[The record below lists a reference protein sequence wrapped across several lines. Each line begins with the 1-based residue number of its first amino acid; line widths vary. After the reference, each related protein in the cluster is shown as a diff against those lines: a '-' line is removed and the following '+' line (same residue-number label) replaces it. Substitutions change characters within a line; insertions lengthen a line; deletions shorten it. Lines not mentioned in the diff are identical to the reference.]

1 MSWASALM
9 TALLLSFSSCG
20 SAAAAQCSQQ
30 YCTAPDGKGG
40 YHCLAGSKYQACS
53 CSQGVARVINEVPIL
68 PEWKSP
74 EFMLDR
80 LYNYTCCTNGTVKEE
95 QCGDFIPASDSKPAA
110 QYLSISEGDCSDH
123 GYMRILSQ
131 AACKAAALE
140 VGLPEDLAEIHAGVP
155 PNEDV
160 ECMVDNL
167 GAASPGFTK
176 LCQKDTCLKY
186 NTAYGSS
193 IDGSHCADYDF
204 LKTKFFGRIPLATY
218 FKSLGMGATWPPL
231 ADAAACRAACLEQP
245 GCEFYTFV
253 LGSYGL
259 EAYSP
264 WACYLYPEVSCPSGG
279 VAYGYSPDYVSGHR
293 NCTMASVTN
302 ATLRVAPAA
311 ATTTPEAKSVT
322 EPHVESLSS
331 LACGQWSS
339 VTLVQILCASFLYAL
354 RFT

>member
-9 TALLLSFSSCG
+9 TALLLSFCSCG
-20 SAAAAQCSQQ
+20 SAAELQCSQQ

-40 YHCLAGSKYQACS
+40 YSCLAGSKYQACS
-53 CSQGVARVINEVPIL
+53 CSQGVARVLNEFPIL

-74 EFMLDR
+74 EFQIDM
-80 LYNYTCCTNGTVKEE
+80 LYNYTCCNGTVKEE
-95 QCGDFIPASDSKPAA
+95 QCGDFIPGSNFTAA
-110 QYLSISEGDCSDH
+110 QYLSISKGDCLDY

-155 PNEDV
+155 PNEHV

-176 LCQKDTCLKY
+176 LCQKDTCLNY

-193 IDGSHCADYDF
+193 IDGSHCADADLLGATFY
-204 LKTKFFGRIPLATY
+204 GRIPLATY
-218 FKSLGMGATWPPL
+218 FKSIGMTNASWPPL
-231 ADAAACRAACLEQP
+231 ADAAACRAACQEQP
-245 GCEFYTFV
+245 GCGFYTFV
-253 LGSYGL
+253 LGSYNK
-259 EAYSP
+259 EIYSP
-264 WACYLYPEVSCPSGG
+264 WACYLYAEVSCPSGG
-279 VAYGYSPDYVSGHR
+279 VAYGYNPDYVSGHR
-293 NCTMASVTN
+293 NCTVASVTN
-302 ATLRVAPAA
+302 ATLRVAPAS
-311 ATTTPEAKSVT
+311 ATTAPEAKPVM
-322 EPHVESLSS
+322 EPPVESLSS

-354 RFT
+354 RFI